1 MGRSRKPLWPFWPPR
16 VRIPPSPPMNLFPSG
31 LLHPMKKKFT
41 VLIFVA
47 AVGVIFLGVGAYL
60 FLVKGVFLPGAALEY
75 RNTQY
80 GFSFSLPASW
90 KGYSIVMDQ
99 WQGYISGQLGDELA
113 QQGPLI
119 SIRHPLWTSANPRQ
133 DIPVMVFT
141 FAQWDSLQRN
151 EFHIGAAPIGPSE
164 LGRNTQSVFALP
176 ARYNFAF
183 PAGWEEVQKILED
196 HALRAF

>member
-1 MGRSRKPLWPFWPPR
+1 
-16 VRIPPSPPMNLFPSG
+16 
-31 LLHPMKKKFT
+31 MKKKFAA
-41 VLIFVA
+41 VLFVA
-47 AVGVIFLGVGAYL
+47 VGLIFLGAGGYL
-60 FLVKGVFLPGAALEY
+60 FLVNRVFPPGTALEY

-90 KGYSIVMDQ
+90 KGYSIVTGQ
-99 WQGYISGQLGDELA
+99 WQGYVNGQQGDELA
-113 QQGPLI
+113 QQGPVI

-141 FAQWDSLQRN
+141 FTQWDSLQRN

-164 LGRNTQSVFALP
+164 LGRNAQYVFALP

-183 PAGWEEVQKILED
+183 PTGWEEVQKILEN
-196 HALRAF
+196 HSLLAF

>member
-1 MGRSRKPLWPFWPPR
+1 
-16 VRIPPSPPMNLFPSG
+16 
-31 LLHPMKKKFT
+31 MKKKFT
-41 VLIFVA
+41 AVIFIA
-47 AVGVIFLGVGAYL
+47 AGVIFLGVGGHL
-60 FLVKGVFLPGAALEY
+60 LLVKGVFQSGSWVEY

-80 GFSFSLPASW
+80 GFSFSLSASW
-90 KGYSIVMDQ
+90 KGYSIVTDR
-99 WQGYISGQLGDELA
+99 WQGYVNGQQGDELA

-151 EFHIGAAPIGPSE
+151 EFHIGAAPIGPSK
-164 LGRNTQSVFALP
+164 LGRNTQYVFALP

-183 PAGWEEVQKILED
+183 PTGWDEVQKILED
-196 HALRAF
+196 QSLRAF

>member
-1 MGRSRKPLWPFWPPR
+1 
-16 VRIPPSPPMNLFPSG
+16 
-31 LLHPMKKKFT
+31 MKKKFT
-41 VLIFVA
+41 AIIFIA
-47 AVGVIFLGVGAYL
+47 AGVIFLGAVGYL
-60 FLVKGVFLPGAALEY
+60 LLINRVFPSDSTVEY

-80 GFSFSLPASW
+80 GFRFSLPASW
-90 KGYSIVMDQ
+90 RGFSIVTDQ
-99 WQGYISGQLGDELA
+99 WQGYISGQQGDELA

-119 SIRHPLWTSANPRQ
+119 SIRHPLWTTANPRQ

-164 LGRNTQSVFALP
+164 LGRNAQYVFALP

-183 PAGWEEVQKILED
+183 PTGWEEVQKILED
-196 HALRAF
+196 RPLRVF